1 MNSPKASASI
11 IAAGILA
18 ILGSLLAMLS
28 MAVALMGLYL
38 TPAQR
43 DVPAFASSA
52 AAVMFGFLFFVALFG
67 VFTGIG
73 LLRLKN
79 WARISALIW
88 AGVTVFF
95 SSLGVM
101 TILLIPFPAVPT
113 APNVNMAA
121 VKAFVA
127 AFYALPIL
135 IGIWWL
141 ILFNKA
147 AIKAQF
153 TGTTPVASTDTPTR
167 PRCPLPVAI
176 IAGFMLFSVLGLF
189 AMPLM
194 HMPIAMILFGH
205 RIHGEFGSFLFA
217 STTVLYLAAAIGL
230 LRLQRWSY
238 PLSLGLY
245 AFWTLSGVTT
255 FFSPNYPQLMKEIF
269 SEMNLPESSTAGLQL
284 VNSRGFALLTLIPTL
299 IIVAI
304 LLYYRKR
311 FWEASAAAQSA
322 V

>member
-1 MNSPKASASI
+1 M

-18 ILGSLLAMLS
+18 ILGSLLIILS
-28 MAVALMGLYL
+28 VAVGLMGLYL
-38 TPAQR
+38 TPAQK
-43 DVPAFASSA
+43 DVPVFASSV
-52 AAVMFGFLFFVALFG
+52 AAVMFGVMFFVAIFG
-67 VFTGIG
+67 IFTGIG

-79 WARISALIW
+79 WARLSALVW
-88 AGVTVFF
+88 AGITVFF
-95 SSLGVM
+95 CSLGII

-121 VKAFVA
+121 IKGFVA
-127 AFYALPIL
+127 AFYAAPIL

-147 AIKAQF
+147 SIKAQF
-153 TGTTPVASTDTPTR
+153 TDAVPLTATDTPTL

-176 IAGFMLFSVLGLF
+176 IAGFMLFSVLGMF
-189 AMPLM
+189 AMPLL

-205 RIHGEFGSFLFA
+205 RIRGEFGSFLFA

-255 FFSPNYPQLMKEIF
+255 FLSPRYPQIMTEVF
-269 SEMNLPESSTAGLQL
+269 SEMNLPESSTAGLQM
-284 VNSRGFALLTLIPTL
+284 VSSRAFALFTLIPTL
-299 IIVAI
+299 IVVAI

-311 FWEASAAAQSA
+311 FWEASAAAHTA